1 MKRLTCLAA
10 ALLIGCA
17 SVPPGTGVNT
27 FSELLRQEK
36 VALRGDMP
44 WSIFYTNA
52 IDMLD
57 TLEPDEFQTQLRGYY
72 TAMLPHAQDF
82 AAGRI
87 DAKEFLAVRD
97 HKLAEYRP
105 RFQAA
110 QRGTLKAKGERT
122 GQPVNYAAI
131 LDALFIGV
139 SAATLLSPAPR
150 PAPTNCITSA
160 QGNYLNTTCR

>member
-1 MKRLTCLAA
+1 MRLLTYAA
-10 ALLIGCA
+10 VALLVGCA
-17 SVPPGTGVNT
+17 NVPPGTGVNT

-36 VALRGDMP
+36 VALRGEMP

-72 TAMLPHAQDF
+72 TVMLPYAQGF
-82 AAGRI
+82 TAGKMG
-87 DAKEFLAVRD
+87 AKEFMSIRD
-97 HKLAEYRP
+97 QKLAEYRP
-105 RFQAA
+105 RFQTA
-110 QRGTLKAKGERT
+110 QRGTLKAKGERS
-122 GQPVNYAAI
+122 GQPVNYTAI